1 MATDRIAYSFSFRYT
16 DFPGVEMDR
25 QSLGRQA
32 GPLIDGP
39 RVHCRTIVQR
49 AATMASTG
57 PFLDSSCVN
66 NFACVYNPRV
76 MKACWFVVLAFLS
89 TSIPALAQC
98 RFSPAGVGRTVTYRF
113 ASEATGS
120 ELVLHVALEF
130 QIGPK
135 GVEEIALPT
144 QWAGETLHAITNL
157 RVISDGIVLADVSE
171 EVKQLRG
178 EVGRPVFLAYDLKKD
193 WVGPLIN
200 PRQFQLVLM
209 PEYFEINGGNALVQ
223 PVFDVGQ
230 AVTANFDWQRLPSSW
245 AVATS
250 FGTDTSGAQRC
261 QTHKGP
267 WMEVVR
273 ALFAAGDFRVHHFQI
288 GRRPAVLAVRGQW
301 TFTDQEAID
310 SIRKTVGVV
319 RDFWRDDNFPY
330 FLVTLKPYDRDHG
343 GMDGSAFTNAFWLYV
358 SRLDS
363 LSSALTIISHETFH
377 LWNPL
382 RMGLLSNEA
391 ASETGWFT
399 EGFTR
404 YYGPLVVYN
413 AGVLS
418 PSDYVDS
425 LNQDLRRFSTSN
437 DPLLRGRLVA
447 LWLDGA
453 IRRESAGRRSL
464 NNVMF
469 DMVRGRSQPL
479 TMNRI
484 FETIDRY
491 LSAGTR
497 AEFHRIVQD
506 HGDLLPPDPAPALG
520 SCSRLSRENLPTFD
534 LGFDFDGSR
543 AANTVTG
550 VEPDG
555 PAFAAG
561 LRNGQPM
568 TGFSVYNGQTDRL
581 ATITIR
587 GDAGDRKIAYLPQ
600 GKIVVVWQYHLV
612 PGPGCR

>member
-1 MATDRIAYSFSFRYT
+1 
-16 DFPGVEMDR
+16 
-25 QSLGRQA
+25 
-32 GPLIDGP
+32 
-39 RVHCRTIVQR
+39 
-49 AATMASTG
+49 
-57 PFLDSSCVN
+57 
-66 NFACVYNPRV
+66 
-76 MKACWFVVLAFLS
+76 MKTSWFVVLAVLF
-89 TSIPALAQC
+89 TTIPARAQC
-98 RFSPAGVGRTVTYRF
+98 QFSSAGVGRTVTYRF

-120 ELVLHVALEF
+120 DLVLHVTVEF

-135 GVEEIALPT
+135 GVKEFALPLE
-144 QWAGETLHAITNL
+144 WAGETLHAVKNL
-157 RVISDGIVLADVSE
+157 RVISDGIVLADISE

-178 EVGRPVFLAYDLKKD
+178 GAGQPVVLAYDLTRD

-200 PRQFQLVLM
+200 PKQFHPVLV
-209 PEYFEINGGNALVQ
+209 PEYFEFTGDNALVR
-223 PVFDVGQ
+223 PVFDDGQ
-230 AVTANFDWQRLPSSW
+230 TVTANFDWQRLPSSW
-245 AVATS
+245 VVATS

-267 WMEVVR
+267 WIEVVR
-273 ALFAAGDFRVHHFQI
+273 ALFAAGDFRIHHFQI

-310 SIRKTVGVV
+310 SIRKTVGMV

-382 RMGLLSNEA
+382 RMGMLSKEA
-391 ASETGWFT
+391 ASVGWFT

-413 AGVLS
+413 TGLLS

-425 LNQDLRRFSTSN
+425 LNQDLRRFPTSN

-453 IRRESAGRRSL
+453 IRRESGGRRSL

-469 DMVRGRSQPL
+469 DMVRGRNQPL
-479 TMNRI
+479 TTQRI

-491 LSAGTR
+491 LLTESR
-497 AEFHRIVQD
+497 AEFRSVVQD
-506 HGDLLPPDPAPALG
+506 HGDLIAPDPAPAIG
-520 SCSRLSRENLPTFD
+520 SCARLSRESVPMFD
-534 LGFDFDGSR
+534 LGFDLDGSQT
-543 AANTVTG
+543 AKTVTG

-561 LRNGQPM
+561 LRNGQPL
-568 TGFSVYNGQTDRL
+568 TGVSVSNGRSDRL

-587 GDAGDRKIAYLPQ
+587 EDAGNRRIAYFPQ
-600 GKIVVVWQYHLV
+600 GKTVVVWQYHLV
-612 PGPGCR
+612 PGQPCR